1 MSSRRCNADPVLSNR
16 EGAPDAGWV
25 KTGLN
30 GRYPPDC
37 EIPKRPNV
45 TNLLMPRDIA
55 DQMSI
60 SNRADEGLK
69 PAVLR
74 AVLVLGLI
82 YVFLVGVSSLESGI
96 KLLGA
101 DVQESLFS
109 TVRNPLAGLFVGIL
123 GTVLVQSS
131 SASTSLIVGLVASG
145 VLGFEY
151 AVPMVMGANIG
162 TTVTNTLVSLGHVR
176 RTAEFTR
183 AFAAAVVHD
192 FFNVVVVAVLLPLE
206 LFTGAISS
214 LAERI
219 SDLLVGSSGTEWNS
233 PVKALVKK
241 PVGWLE
247 EMWSGFG
254 ADGNALGTLLVI
266 CGVVTVLL
274 ALAFVTKA
282 MRRLVARRV
291 ERSLNT
297 ALGRGSGVVALMVGL
312 VITISVQSSSITTS
326 MLIPLCAAG
335 VVTLRNAYPVTLG
348 ANVGTTITA
357 LLAALATSRPEA
369 LTIALVHTLFTAAG
383 ILLLYPVT
391 ALRQIPIRGA
401 EALARVA
408 VERRLLAV
416 VYVMGMFVTVPLLGV
431 ALLS

>member
-1 MSSRRCNADPVLSNR
+1 M
-16 EGAPDAGWV
+16 
-25 KTGLN
+25 
-30 GRYPPDC
+30 
-37 EIPKRPNV
+37 
-45 TNLLMPRDIA
+45 
-55 DQMSI
+55 
-60 SNRADEGLK
+60 RADEGLK

-74 AVLVLGLI
+74 AVLVVGLI

-176 RTAEFTR
+176 RSVEFTR

-206 LFTGAISS
+206 LLTGAIST
-214 LAERI
+214 LARLI
-219 SDLLVGSSGTEWNS
+219 SEPLVGSSGTEWKS
-233 PVKALVKK
+233 PLKALVKG

-247 EMWSGFG
+247 DLWSGFG

-274 ALAFVTKA
+274 ALAFVTKT
-282 MRRLVARRV
+282 MRRLVAERV
-291 ERSLNT
+291 ERSLNA
-297 ALGRGSGVVALMVGL
+297 ALGRGSGMVALAVGL

-335 VVTLRNAYPVTLG
+335 VLTLRNAYPVTLG
-348 ANVGTTITA
+348 ANIGTTITA

-369 LTIALVHTLFTAAG
+369 LTIALVHTLFNTAG

-401 EALARVA
+401 ETLARVA

-416 VYVMGMFVTVPLLGV
+416 
-431 ALLS
+431 ALCGGECSSLCRSSA

>member
-1 MSSRRCNADPVLSNR
+1 MSWDSTEHVSLSDR
-16 EGAPDAGWV
+16 TD
-25 KTGLN
+25 
-30 GRYPPDC
+30 D
-37 EIPKRPNV
+37 
-45 TNLLMPRDIA
+45 
-55 DQMSI
+55 
-60 SNRADEGLK
+60 GLK
-69 PAVLR
+69 SVVLK
-74 AVLVLGLI
+74 AALVVGLI

-162 TTVTNTLVSLGHVR
+162 TTVTNTLVSLAHVR
-176 RTAEFTR
+176 RTAEFRR

-206 LFTGAISS
+206 LLTGAISS
-214 LAERI
+214 VAERI
-219 SDLLVGSSGTEWNS
+219 SEPLVGSAGTEWKS
-233 PVKALVKK
+233 PLKALVKR
-241 PVGWLE
+241 PVDWLE
-247 EMWSGFG
+247 DLWNGFG
-254 ADGNALGTLLVI
+254 ANGNALGTLLVI

-274 ALAFVTKA
+274 ALAFVTKT
-282 MRRLVARRV
+282 MRRLVAERV

-297 ALGRGSGVVALMVGL
+297 VLGRGSGMVALLVGL

-326 MLIPLCAAG
+326 MLIPLSAAG
-335 VVTLRNAYPVTLG
+335 VLTLRNAYPVTLG

-369 LTIALVHTLFTAAG
+369 LTIALVHTVFNIGG

-416 VYVMGMFVTVPLLGV
+416 VYVVGMFIVVPLLGV
-431 ALLS
+431 FLLG